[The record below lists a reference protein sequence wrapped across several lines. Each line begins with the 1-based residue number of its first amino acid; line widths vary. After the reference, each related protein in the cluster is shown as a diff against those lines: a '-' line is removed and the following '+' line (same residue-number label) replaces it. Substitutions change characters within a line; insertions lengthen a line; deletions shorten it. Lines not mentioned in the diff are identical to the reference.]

1 MIAQIILSA
10 LLGVAIVYALASFRK
25 TPPVAVVVGFA
36 ALAGLYFV
44 WLPDQATWL
53 AERVGIGR
61 GVDLVLYIWVAV
73 SLLAIFNLHLLLRM
87 QLEQITI
94 LARRLA
100 LAEAETRNAAHG
112 TVGGRPPQSA
122 AQAAG
127 PADARS

>member
-61 GVDLVLYIWVAV
+61 GVDLVLYIWVVV
-73 SLLAIFNLHLLLRM
+73 SLLAILNLHLLLRM

-100 LAEAETRNAAHG
+100 LAEAETRPAA
-112 TVGGRPPQSA
+112 TGGSA
-122 AQAAG
+122 DGEQPRIATLAV
-127 PADARS
+127 PADADH